1 MKSHATFVSL
11 QAHNFSSF
19 FLILLL
25 SLQFTVSCLVYT
37 DELKFALCL
46 SWCMVLIRRPG
57 WSFSP
62 LIAFLSSSMFNCFLA
77 SFAKIQC
84 LRSTVFPRNHWAP
97 SDLRS
102 LQSYNQRTV
111 TKGTMQECPEN
122 KGGRAWFLLSLTL
135 MTLNFLLNKRK
146 TLGLIHLF
154 VRLCWC

>member
-11 QAHNFSSF
+11 QTHNFSSF
-19 FLILLL
+19 FPHFTSL
-25 SLQFTVSCLVYT
+25 SFQFTVSCLVYT
-37 DELKFALCL
+37 DDK

-62 LIAFLSSSMFNCFLA
+62 LIAFLSSSTFNCFLA
-77 SFAKIQC
+77 IFAKIQC

-111 TKGTMQECPEN
+111 TKGTMQECSKN
-122 KGGRAWFLLSLTL
+122 KGGRAWFLLSLAL
-135 MTLNFLLNKRK
+135 MTLNFLLDKRK
-146 TLGLIHLF
+146 TSGLIHLF